1 MKAKFNKDL
10 KIKLP
15 LKVSLVQ
22 LIFKSI
28 MIILNKNCRIREME
42 SKRMEELM
50 SQWPVL
56 VARTWNR
63 AARPATR
70 RIL

>member
-50 SQWPVL
+50 SQKSFK
-56 VARTWNR
+56 
-63 AARPATR
+63 
-70 RIL
+70 I